1 MVVKCISQ
9 IIKQVHKQD
18 ECNGRECKRKNE
30 ICVNG
35 CGRDVADIPTCVGM
49 YISQLVWLQCTM
61 NVYIATCVLAWQHVI
76 FEYRISFYSVDKFI
90 WSIACFY
97 SSIYSRIFK
106 TLLCL
111 Y

>member
-49 YISQLVWLQCTM
+49 YISQLV
-61 NVYIATCVLAWQHVI
+61 
-76 FEYRISFYSVDKFI
+76 
-90 WSIACFY
+90 
-97 SSIYSRIFK
+97 
-106 TLLCL
+106 
-111 Y
+111 